1 MSGEVVVRARGLT
14 ARAGDAVLVDRV
26 DLDVAAGAVTALVG
40 PSGSG
45 KTTTALALLGESEP
59 GVRLA
64 GSVLVAGH
72 EVVADGGAAGVLGGT
87 VAYMPQHPAATLNP
101 ARRVGAVLAELA
113 RLHAPKAA
121 ADRSAARHEARAAAA
136 RALRRAQLPD
146 DRGTLRRFP
155 HQFSGGQRQRLA
167 LAQVLACRPRAVILD
182 EPGTGLDPAT
192 RLAVASELTALADDG
207 IAVLLLSH
215 DHALV
220 GRLAQHVVR
229 LEEGSVTAEGPPAE
243 VLPGRRS
250 FAVGPT
256 LPQQPRPVDVRHSEP
271 RPAVLETQ
279 GLTAWLRPGRRDA
292 VLHDVALQLNPA
304 ECLGVAGRSGSGK
317 TTLARC
323 VAGLHERQDGGV
335 LLDGRPLPLLR
346 DRSTEQRRRVQ
357 YVWQEVRGSF
367 DERRTVLDQVART
380 AVRLRG
386 LDRDRATEEAAALLA
401 RLDVAEE
408 TAARPPASLSGGQLQ
423 RAALARAL
431 LAEPDVLL
439 CDEITSALDEHA
451 AGLVTRELARAREE
465 RGAAVVW
472 IGHDIPLLGAVADR
486 VVVLEG
492 GRVAERGE
500 ASEVLAS
507 PRTDATRQLL
517 GADPA
522 AQQILTATDT

>member
-1 MSGEVVVRARGLT
+1 MSGEVVVRARELT
-14 ARAGDAVLVDRV
+14 ARAGDAVLVDGV

-72 EVVADGGAAGVLGGT
+72 EVVAGGGDAHVLGGT

-101 ARRVGAVLAELA
+101 ARRVGAVLTELA
-113 RLHAPKAA
+113 RLHAPEDG
-121 ADRSAARHEARAAAA
+121 ADRSAARRQARATAA

-167 LAQVLACRPRAVILD
+167 LAQVLACRPRAVVLD

-220 GRLAQHVVR
+220 RRLAQHVVR
-229 LEEGSVTAEGPPAE
+229 LEEGRVTAQGLPGE
-243 VLPGRRS
+243 VLPDRRS

-256 LPQQPRPVDVRHSEP
+256 LPQPRPVDARPPEA

-292 VLHDVALQLNPA
+292 VLHDVALRLDPA

-323 VAGLHERQDGGV
+323 VAGLHERRDGRL

-451 AGLVTRELARAREE
+451 TGLVTGELARAREE
-465 RGAAVVW
+465 RGTAVVW

-486 VVVLEG
+486 VVVLEA
-492 GRVAERGE
+492 GRVAEHGE
-500 ASEVLAS
+500 AGEVLAS
-507 PRTDATRQLL
+507 PRTGATRQLL

-522 AQQILTATDT
+522 TQQVLTATDT